1 MHWFAVLIACL
12 VGLAVVAGVTALLA
26 VLLLAFVAAPSFWG
40 AFWLVLVVLVVFTS
54 ASKAL

>member
-1 MHWFAVLIACL
+1 MHWLIVLFAVLL
-12 VGLAVVAGVTALLA
+12 GLAAVAGVTALLA

-54 ASKAL
+54 ASKAF